1 VILLGVQ
8 VIIAENKRWIEG
20 ERERERAK
28 LMVVREKVGEKVLEQ
43 RGTKLTA
50 LQRG

>member
-8 VIIAENKRWIEG
+8 VIIAENKGGW
-20 ERERERAK
+20 RERAK

-50 LQRG
+50 LQGG